1 MNENRKIKF
10 AIVGSGHI
18 GKRHAEMIRRNPES
32 ELVAMC
38 DIKDKSEIGLSDVD
52 VPFFSTIE
60 SLLNSGIDFEVLSV
74 CSPNGLHA
82 DHTLKALD
90 YKKMLSLKNQWHSQ
104 WLIAKK
110 LFSKLCRFH
119 DKFFV

>member
-1 MNENRKIKF
+1 MNEDRKIKF

-52 VPFFSTIE
+52 VPDRKSTR
-60 SLLNSGIDFEVLSV
+60 LNSSHLEQSRMP
-74 CSPNGLHA
+74 SSA
-82 DHTLKALD
+82 
-90 YKKMLSLKNQWHSQ
+90 
-104 WLIAKK
+104 
-110 LFSKLCRFH
+110 
-119 DKFFV
+119 